1 MKPQQKPNELVIRDL
16 PPVGTAE
23 IVQLPKTRRQSDLLQ
38 PDESMSEFEWA
49 RVTSKTWDMEQ
60 G

>member
-1 MKPQQKPNELVIRDL
+1 MKPQQKPNEFEVRDL
-16 PPVGTAE
+16 SSVDTAE
-23 IVQLPKTRRQSDLLQ
+23 IVQLPKTQRQSDLLQ